1 MEEKEID
8 EGIGYTGFEEAL
20 TLVYANTGPVATD
33 KLPIISCPGYVSAE
47 NVHAL
52 VDSPPY
58 NASLKDG
65 FAVKS
70 QDINDASPR
79 HPIELILVGS
89 VFAGGSFEGH
99 LLSGQ
104 TVKVCTG
111 APIPVE
117 ADAVVSAELCDE
129 NDKNIRFSTGVN
141 KGKNIIPAGE
151 DVKVG
156 QTAVKKGQVIL
167 PARLAFIAAAGITHL
182 KVYRKPHFAIIS
194 IGDELVMP
202 GHKLKEGQIY
212 ASNSVNIGAWLS
224 LFNIPF
230 KIFTVADDT
239 ERIKRELVN
248 LSPETDAIITNG
260 GVMHSEKDL
269 IIGILDDLGWDM
281 KFRHVRMGPG
291 KATSFGIWQNK
302 PVYCFSGGP
311 TSNGIAS
318 LQLALPGIFNM
329 IGFIGSP
336 LLTTTARLTRDVK
349 GRNKSWTEF
358 KEARL
363 VREADGQ
370 LSVTPSSERSR
381 LKSMADA
388 ECLLCKPEGV
398 ESLYRDQIVTVQ
410 LLTPT
415 LTGNFNISPY
425 LKVDKTGANLVIR
438 NSESSGIVQTK
449 RE

>member
-47 NVHAL
+47 NVPAL

-70 QDINDASPR
+70 QDITKASPQ
-79 HPIELILVGS
+79 HPVELSLVGS
-89 VFAGGSFEGH
+89 VFAGANFEGH

-129 NDKNIRFSTGVN
+129 KGKNICFNTGAN

-182 KVYRKPHFAIIS
+182 KVYRKPRFAIIS

-202 GHKLKEGQIY
+202 GLKLKEGQIY

-224 LFNIPF
+224 LYNIPF
-230 KIFTVADDT
+230 VTVTSADDI
-239 ERIKRELVN
+239 EYIKKELMD
-248 LSPETDAIITNG
+248 LSQEADVIITNG
-260 GVMHSEKDL
+260 GVMHSERDL

-302 PVYCFSGGP
+302 PVFCFSGGP
-311 TSNGIAS
+311 TSNGIAF

-329 IGFIGSP
+329 IGLTGSP

-358 KEARL
+358 EEARL
-363 VREADGQ
+363 VYEAVGQ
-370 LSVTPSSERSR
+370 LSVTPLSEKSR
-381 LKSMADA
+381 LKSMAEA
-388 ECLLCKPEGV
+388 ECLFCKPEGV
-398 ESLYRDQIVTVQ
+398 ESLYRDQIVSVQ
-410 LLTPT
+410 LLIPT
-415 LTGNFNISPY
+415 LTGSFSLPTY
-425 LKVDKTGANLVIR
+425 P
-438 NSESSGIVQTK
+438 ES
-449 RE
+449 